1 MKMIQQALGMAL
13 PENEDDIQ
21 WGEGDLEEDKDGK
34 IVNEIAM
41 NQQKKRKEA
50 ISTLNPN
57 ISISIALLSMPIRKY
72 FFFSNMNGR

>member
-1 MKMIQQALGMAL
+1 MAL

-41 NQQKKRKEA
+41 NQ
-50 ISTLNPN
+50 
-57 ISISIALLSMPIRKY
+57 
-72 FFFSNMNGR
+72 